1 MRKIILGALLATI
14 SLGAWAGEK
23 DQAGGS
29 AWNRFLHGYRYY
41 AHVGY
46 HIGGTAPIEMP
57 ASIRTLHSYRL
68 RPNFVLGVDAYHA
81 ISGRWGFV
89 GGLHFEEKAMRTD
102 AGVKGY
108 HMRIVRGGEELEGV
122 FFGQRGD
129 EGGHEPD
136 HRAAAD
142 RLRPQSTRA
151 PEGGSLRE
159 LRHLAEV

>member
-23 DQAGGS
+23 DQADGS
-29 AWNRFLHGYRYY
+29 AWNRFLHGYRYH

-46 HIGGTAPIEMP
+46 HIGGTAPIGMP

-102 AGVKGY
+102 AG
-108 HMRIVRGGEELEGV
+108 
-122 FFGQRGD
+122 
-129 EGGHEPD
+129 
-136 HRAAAD
+136 RA
-142 RLRPQSTRA
+142 TT
-151 PEGGSLRE
+151 
-159 LRHLAEV
+159 